1 MASQPS
7 DNGPVTTNVLGDE
20 AVCQQEDT
28 ARPAPRGSLLVSE
41 RPSITVAIPTMNG
54 SRHLPETLRS
64 ILAQTGPAFDLL
76 LCDDRSDDDT
86 PTLAQSLAGDRIRVV
101 VNSERLGLAG
111 NWNQC
116 VALSHAPLVAVVHQ
130 DDVLRPGHLGAH
142 VAAFEED
149 SSVGLVASASEMI
162 DVEGNPVPAS
172 VVERGGLGPIDRTFA
187 AAESLPMLA
196 AGNPLRCS
204 AVSIRLA
211 AHAEVGGF
219 DPTLRYVVDWDFW
232 LRVARRWSISWRA
245 TPTVEVRWHEESET
259 HRFKKGTLDL
269 EETERV
275 SAALLSML
283 KEDGQ
288 PIGPLASA
296 VRRRLARA
304 YLNRAHVALRV
315 GDGHL
320 SRRCLQRAIHIWP
333 GVVGT
338 IAADPRLLAQMAAA
352 WALPGLSGR
361 WFRREA

>member
-1 MASQPS
+1 
-7 DNGPVTTNVLGDE
+7 L
-20 AVCQQEDT
+20 
-28 ARPAPRGSLLVSE
+28 SE

-64 ILAQTGPAFDLL
+64 ILAQMGPAFDLL
-76 LCDDRSDDDT
+76 LCDDRSDDGT
-86 PTLAQSLAGDRIRVV
+86 PIVAQSMAGDRIRIV

-116 VALSHAPLVAVVHQ
+116 VALSYAPIVAVVHQ
-130 DDVLRPGHLGAH
+130 DDVLRPGHIAAH
-142 VAAFEED
+142 VAAFEENP
-149 SSVGLVASASEMI
+149 SVGLVASASEVI

-172 VVERGGLGPIDRTFA
+172 VVERGGLGLIDHTFA
-187 AAESLPMLA
+187 PGESLPVLA

-204 AVSIRLA
+204 AVSIRLV

-219 DPTLRYVVDWDFW
+219 DPALRYVVDWDFW
-232 LRVARRWSISWRA
+232 LKVTRRWSLSWRA
-245 TPTVEVRWHEESET
+245 TPTVDVRWHDESET
-259 HRFKKGTLDL
+259 HRFTKGTLDL

-275 SAALLSML
+275 SAAVLSML

-288 PIGPLASA
+288 PIGPPASE

-304 YLNRAHVALRV
+304 YLNRAQVALRV

-320 SRRCLQRAIHIWP
+320 SRRCLKRAIHLWP

-338 IAADPRLLAQMAAA
+338 TAADPRLLAQMAAV
-352 WALPGLSGR
+352 WALPGPSGR
-361 WFRREA
+361 WFRREV